1 MNVLT
6 FAGRVLWREARS
18 GDLLTLAAALVI
30 AVAVMTAVGT
40 LINRVTLAVSNNA
53 AQIIGGDFGYSARQP
68 IPDAIATLARDR
80 GLTASRV
87 IVFPTVLF
95 VDERSQLADI
105 KAVDDAYPLRGEL
118 RAGCAASGAD
128 VGPSPPPPPGE
139 AYADARLLDLL
150 GIQTGARVAFGDGS
164 LVVSKRLYSE
174 PDNGGDL
181 LQLAPRLLVNI
192 ADVERMGLLGP
203 GSRATYRLM
212 LAGSPAQ
219 VAALRKAV
227 RRAKLDVGLRPL
239 SVENTQQT
247 VLRPAFTQAQR
258 FLTLAALLS
267 VLLAGV
273 AAALAASRFAS
284 ARVDQVAILRCLGA
298 PQSRVLAALALQL
311 LLLAIPA
318 SLLGVT
324 IGLLVQQ
331 GLVDVLG
338 NLIPGRLPL
347 PNAEPALTGVAVGLL
362 LLVGFALPPL
372 LRLRSVSPMRVL
384 NRSFAPVAAGSAA
397 VTGISIAAAALLI
410 VLASNDLRLASLV
423 LGGLAALAA
432 LTAVFGLWLLK
443 LIQHTQ
449 ARWRGAWRLGLAGL
463 LRRRA
468 LSVAQWVGLSL
479 SLCALLLLA
488 AIGPALLDQW
498 QERLPPD
505 TPNWFLLNIQ
515 PEQAPAIEDAL
526 RAVGVREPDLQPFA
540 TGRLLAING
549 QPPRRD
555 RWQNDDERQQRVPED
570 EVDRPLNLTWR
581 HDFPPANRLLAGS
594 FWAADST
601 AAETSI
607 EQGWAEHFGVEIGDT
622 LRLHIADREFEVR
635 VSNLRKADWDSFRV
649 NFFVLLN
656 AGAFA
661 DLPHNLVSSFYL
673 APTEA
678 HRLAAITRT
687 WPNISLL
694 DVDAILGR
702 VREVIAHI
710 SQAVQ
715 WVLGFSLLAGIV
727 VLLAALQATSGERR
741 FESAVLRT
749 LGARRAQLR
758 SAVLI
763 EFALL
768 GGVAAI
774 LALAA
779 TVALGYLL
787 AQRMFSMP
795 LALPWPTL
803 LFGAGLGVMLAM
815 LAGWAGTRRILST
828 PPALALR
835 NP

>member
-1 MNVLT
+1 MNVLA
-6 FAGRVLWREARS
+6 FAGRALWREARS

-68 IPDAIATLARDR
+68 IPDAIATLARAR

-87 IVFPTVLF
+87 IGFPTVLF

-118 RAGCAASGAD
+118 HAGSAASGAD
-128 VGPSPPPPPGE
+128 AGPSPPPPPGE

-174 PDNGGDL
+174 PDSGGDL
-181 LQLAPRLLVNI
+181 FQLAPRLLVNI

-247 VLRPAFTQAQR
+247 VRSAFTRAQR
-258 FLTLAALLS
+258 FLALAALLS

-284 ARVDQVAILRCLGA
+284 ARIDQVAILRYLGA

-318 SLLGVT
+318 SLLGVA

-338 NLIPGRLPL
+338 SLIPGRLPL

-372 LRLRSVSPMRVL
+372 LRLRSVPPMRVL

-397 VTGISIAAAALLI
+397 ITGIGIAAAALLV
-410 VLASNDLRLASLV
+410 VLASNDLRLAGLV
-423 LGGLAALAA
+423 LGGLAVLAA

-443 LIQHTQ
+443 LIQRTQ

-463 LRRRA
+463 LRRRG

-498 QERLPPD
+498 QERLAPD

-515 PEQAPAIEDAL
+515 PEQAPAIADAL
-526 RAVGVREPDLQPFA
+526 RAVGVREPDLQPLA

-555 RWQNDDERQQRVPED
+555 RWQNDGERQQRVPED

-601 AAETSI
+601 AAEASI
-607 EQGWAEHFGVEIGDT
+607 EQGWAERFGVEIGDT
-622 LRLHIADREFEVR
+622 LRLRIADREFEVR

-727 VLLAALQATSGERR
+727 VLFAALQATSGERR

-779 TVALGYLL
+779 TAALGHLL